1 MFKESRIQYLVRSV
15 FVLTLFVAW
24 RYYSGRQQRPS
35 DQQRLLGELRR
46 RVAAAQTYQADPPI
60 ANAILAGADSPLY
73 PSPPGPR
80 DFPHTPLD
88 SLLQKLCDTH
98 YPVLR
103 SVSRQTW
110 LELYALAEKLNQGPW
125 SQRAPYPVAL
135 GPFVMETND
144 ALDWQELQQLLDQ
157 LDRLL
162 LPPLPGVPPPQ

>member
-1 MFKESRIQYLVRSV
+1 MWKESPSCYFVTRCLLALFLVA
-15 FVLTLFVAW
+15 TGWYW
-24 RYYSGRQQRPS
+24 RTQAPS

-60 ANAILAGADSPLY
+60 ANAILTGADSPLY

-144 ALDWQELQQLLDQ
+144 ALDCRELQQLLTQ